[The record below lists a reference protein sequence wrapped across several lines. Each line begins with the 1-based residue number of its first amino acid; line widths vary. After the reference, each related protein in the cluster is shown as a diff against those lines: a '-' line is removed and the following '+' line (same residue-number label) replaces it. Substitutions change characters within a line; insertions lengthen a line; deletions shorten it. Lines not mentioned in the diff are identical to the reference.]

1 MQAVILA
8 AGRGVRMGG
17 LTENTPKPML
27 EIKGKPILA
36 HKIEA
41 LPREIDEVVL
51 VVGYLKERIMAHFGN
66 SYDGRRIAYVEQ
78 KELDGT
84 GGAINLARDILR
96 GRFLVM
102 MGDDLYAKKDIESV
116 MKHDLAVLGLEVMD
130 PERFGIIKTDDEGA
144 VVDIVEKPK
153 IPGPALAN
161 IGLYILN
168 EDFFNY
174 PLVGLGNGEYGLPQ
188 TMVQMKDKYMIYTEK
203 ASAWLPIGNP
213 EDYKKAQE
221 IIDKFII

>member
-1 MQAVILA
+1 MA